1 MFLWGVKL
9 KISMTKTNLLGDYYN
24 VHAQVPG
31 WVLPRELAY
40 EPFVSVGLPLWTSSG
55 TMFHYGPA
63 QVYMQDDDDERS
75 MTLMLTE
82 AYGFKNG

>member
-1 MFLWGVKL
+1 M
-9 KISMTKTNLLGDYYN
+9 DQPRYN
-24 VHAQVPG
+24 V
-31 WVLPRELAY
+31 
-40 EPFVSVGLPLWTSSG
+40 PLWTSSG